1 MGIFIKCIMLL
12 SWAPGYV
19 QYSVAQKQSALY
31 WNDLVM
37 GYILGPSH
45 ISRPDSIALWWHC
58 IINSLRK
65 SILSRLHIPNNLYG
79 SGALLE
85 IMKVNNFWK
94 LSPFVCLR
102 SAVVKILYGEKTFQR
117 HYPNK
122 RAIWIRQLQPGAHAV
137 TFIVLDILW
146 PTNNNSSLESL
157 TKGFYNVTFHLY
169 ALSLSF
175 ELHKKW
181 YFKPK
186 CQQIL
191 SSN

>member
-1 MGIFIKCIMLL
+1 
-12 SWAPGYV
+12 
-19 QYSVAQKQSALY
+19 
-31 WNDLVM
+31 M

-45 ISRPDSIALWWHC
+45 ISHPDPIALWWHC
-58 IINSLRK
+58 IINSLSK

-122 RAIWIRQLQPGAHAV
+122 RAIWIRQLQPGAHIV
-137 TFIVLDILW
+137 TCIVLDILW
-146 PTNNNSSLESL
+146 PLSTNTTLFLGISYKRFLQWYISIHS
-157 TKGFYNVTFHLY
+157 LY
-169 ALSLSF
+169 ALSLSLLNLLKIVIF
-175 ELHKKW
+175 
-181 YFKPK
+181 
-186 CQQIL
+186 
-191 SSN
+191 